1 MIKKIADNKNI
12 DYTKETKLSV
22 ICQRLK
28 DEGIISLPDWR
39 QIQAWTDIGNEAA
52 HGNNTNCT
60 PQRVSQIIQ
69 GLRDIEIKYLK

>member
-28 DEGIISLPDWR
+28 DEGIMSLPDWR
-39 QIQAWTDIGNEAA
+39 QIQAGIDIGNETT
-52 HGNNTNCT
+52 HGNFTNCT
-60 PQRVSQIIQ
+60 PQRVYQIIQ
-69 GLRDIEIKYLK
+69 GLSYIEIKYLK